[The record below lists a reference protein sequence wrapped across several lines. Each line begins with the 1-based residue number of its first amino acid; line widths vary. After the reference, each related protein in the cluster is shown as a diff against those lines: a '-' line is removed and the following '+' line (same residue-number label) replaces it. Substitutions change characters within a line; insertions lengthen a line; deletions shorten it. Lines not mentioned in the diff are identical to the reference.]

1 MPWVTY
7 SATVAILFG
16 FPLSA
21 IAQNPLTELFG
32 VDFTSP
38 YSSKKIKLDTMSV
51 NGRSLSLFQ
60 INLESQ
66 GKSYLAETDAGEI
79 CEFVTVTGLENA
91 GPPTNPLRLLME
103 LRMGMEDRY
112 GPPTE
117 SSGPVENMPNE
128 FTWLEGGD
136 GARLPPEVAKAT
148 LALGFA
154 NGVPVAIFLKASHR
168 RCAHFSAFGLP

>member
-1 MPWVTY
+1 MFRAIFGT
-7 SATVAILFG
+7 AVAILFG
-16 FPLSA
+16 FTSSA
-21 IAQNPLTELFG
+21 KAQSPLTEFFG

-38 YSSKKIKLDTMSV
+38 YSADKIKIDTMSV

-60 INLESQ
+60 IDMESQ
-66 GKSYLAETDAGEI
+66 GKSYLVETDAGEI

-103 LRMGMEDRY
+103 MRMGMEDIY

-117 SSGPVENMPNE
+117 SSGPVENMPND

>member
-1 MPWVTY
+1 MFRAIFGT
-7 SATVAILFG
+7 AVAILFG
-16 FPLSA
+16 FTSTA
-21 IAQNPLTELFG
+21 KAQSPLTEFFG

-38 YSSKKIKLDTMSV
+38 YSADKIKIDTRTV

-60 INLESQ
+60 IDMESQ
-66 GKSYLAETDAGEI
+66 GKSYLVETDAGEI

-91 GPPTNPLRLLME
+91 GPPTNPLRPLME
-103 LRMGMEDRY
+103 MRMGMEDIY

-168 RCAHFSAFGLP
+168 RCAHISAFGLP